1 MKNTRLAALTAILAA
16 GAAYPALAVDVTIV
30 DGQTETVTQTLAG
43 DGDTL
48 TIETGGTLSTGS
60 DVAIQLRNANQV
72 VSNHGII
79 STTTE
84 HGIDVGAGADYATI
98 INSGTLTF
106 GGTDRYGV
114 NSAANHTNFRNTGKV
129 IVLDDCT
136 YGVVATRDYFTFTNE
151 GTVSVTSGTSGHAF
165 YASGNSATVINHGLM
180 TSEGTDSHVVN
191 IWGGLDATITNH
203 GTVRALETGS
213 IGIYAYGGSQNSTV
227 ITNTGTVEA
236 LGATGAQAIYA
247 NSPGATVINSGKVIS
262 RHSESIYMGRPNQTL
277 RLLNGSQLE
286 GDIKFENPESGTIE
300 LGQGVN
306 AVLTIKGTGGE
317 GSGIPATIRTG
328 GQRYVVSGD
337 TLTVFDEHLSTAGSQ
352 GASATATAVSTAL
365 GSHVGDRRLASGSA
379 PLPLGYAPTRAA
391 PDFPDFAPSED
402 FGAWISG
409 YGSLSN
415 PTGGRSGTETMQAGG
430 LAGFDTKLADDMLAG
445 VFVGFGRGV
454 VKTTGRLDVDT
465 TTFTGGA
472 YASLRV
478 GDMFIDLNAAVGG
491 TANRSTRKVINN
503 RAPGGIETAHG
514 EYGGLFFSPTVTF
527 GVDHEINGARLTPS
541 VALMYAGVYQAGYT
555 ETGATTNL
563 SLGSQF
569 GHVLNARAEV
579 ELGTLDLGGSTN
591 GWNASVKVGADGT
604 VVQGGDV
611 AVTVLG
617 SSNTQSGVASVEARG
632 FAGADLKFTSNGF
645 TFNAG
650 TEVGYNTVGNVT
662 ASLRGGVGARF

>member
-1 MKNTRLAALTAILAA
+1 MKNTRLAALSAILAA

-262 RHSESIYMGRPNQTL
+262 KHAESIYQRQPARRRHQVRKSRIRHDRTRPRGKRCPDNQ
-277 RLLNGSQLE
+277 G
-286 GDIKFENPESGTIE
+286 
-300 LGQGVN
+300 
-306 AVLTIKGTGGE
+306 
-317 GSGIPATIRTG
+317 
-328 GQRYVVSGD
+328 
-337 TLTVFDEHLSTAGSQ
+337 H
-352 GASATATAVSTAL
+352 
-365 GSHVGDRRLASGSA
+365 
-379 PLPLGYAPTRAA
+379 
-391 PDFPDFAPSED
+391 
-402 FGAWISG
+402 
-409 YGSLSN
+409 
-415 PTGGRSGTETMQAGG
+415 
-430 LAGFDTKLADDMLAG
+430 
-445 VFVGFGRGV
+445 GRG
-454 VKTTGRLDVDT
+454 R
-465 TTFTGGA
+465 
-472 YASLRV
+472 
-478 GDMFIDLNAAVGG
+478 
-491 TANRSTRKVINN
+491 
-503 RAPGGIETAHG
+503 
-514 EYGGLFFSPTVTF
+514 
-527 GVDHEINGARLTPS
+527 
-541 VALMYAGVYQAGYT
+541 
-555 ETGATTNL
+555 
-563 SLGSQF
+563 
-569 GHVLNARAEV
+569 
-579 ELGTLDLGGSTN
+579 
-591 GWNASVKVGADGT
+591 
-604 VVQGGDV
+604 
-611 AVTVLG
+611 
-617 SSNTQSGVASVEARG
+617 
-632 FAGADLKFTSNGF
+632 
-645 TFNAG
+645 
-650 TEVGYNTVGNVT
+650 
-662 ASLRGGVGARF
+662 